1 MNIHTATKIILFI
14 LAATVA
20 FHLLI
25 VVKVIPYHIAWGGR
39 LQSDQ
44 DMYAFETVSIL
55 VNIFLTLVLCI
66 KANYLKLNVPNKLI
80 NVILWCFLILFLLN
94 TIGNIIAVTAFEK
107 SFALVTLAL
116 AYLLWVILKPRK
128 NLQ

>member
-1 MNIHTATKIILFI
+1 MNAHTATKIILFI
-14 LAATVA
+14 LATTVV
-20 FHLLI
+20 FHVLI

-44 DMYAFETVSIL
+44 DMYSFETVSIL
-55 VNIFLTLVLCI
+55 VNVFLALVLCI
-66 KANYLKLNVPNKLI
+66 KANYLKLNLPNKLI
-80 NVILWCFLILFLLN
+80 NFILWCFLILFLLN

>member
-1 MNIHTATKIILFI
+1 MKANSATKIILFI
-14 LAATVA
+14 IALTLV

-25 VVKVIPYHIAWGGR
+25 VVKVIPYNIAWGGR

-44 DMYAFETVSIL
+44 DMYAFETISIL
-55 VNIFLTLVLCI
+55 VNVFLALVLCI
-66 KANYLKLNVPNKLI
+66 KANYIKLNLPNKLI
-80 NVILWCFLILFLLN
+80 NFILWCFLLLFLLN

-116 AYLLWVILKPRK
+116 TYLIWVILKPQK
-128 NLQ
+128 N

>member
-1 MNIHTATKIILFI
+1 MKAKTATKIILFI
-14 LAATVA
+14 IALTLV

-25 VVKVIPYHIAWGGR
+25 VVKVIPYNIAWGGR

-44 DMYAFETVSIL
+44 DMYAFETISIL
-55 VNIFLTLVLCI
+55 VNVFLALVLCI
-66 KANYLKLNVPNKLI
+66 KANYLKINVPNKLI
-80 NVILWCFLILFLLN
+80 NFILWCFFVLFLLN
-94 TIGNIIAVTAFEK
+94 TIGNIIAITAFEK

>member
-20 FHLLI
+20 FHVLI

-55 VNIFLTLVLCI
+55 VNVFLALVLCI

-80 NVILWCFLILFLLN
+80 NFILWCFLILFLLN

-116 AYLLWVILKPRK
+116 AYLLWVILKPHK

>member
-1 MNIHTATKIILFI
+1 MNAHTATKIILFI

-44 DMYAFETVSIL
+44 DMYAFEAVSIL
-55 VNIFLTLVLCI
+55 VNVFLALVLCI
-66 KANYLKLNVPNKLI
+66 KANYIKLKLPIKLI
-80 NVILWCFLILFLLN
+80 NLMLWCFLILFLLN

>member
-1 MNIHTATKIILFI
+1 MNAHTATKIILFI
-14 LAATVA
+14 LATTVI
-20 FHLLI
+20 FHVLI

-55 VNIFLTLVLCI
+55 VNVFLALVLYI

-80 NVILWCFLILFLLN
+80 NFILWCFLILFLLN

-116 AYLLWVILKPRK
+116 AYLIWVILKPRK

>member
-20 FHLLI
+20 FHVLI
-25 VVKVIPYHIAWGGR
+25 VFKVIPYHIAWGGR

-55 VNIFLTLVLCI
+55 VNVFLALVLCI
-66 KANYLKLNVPNKLI
+66 KASYLKLNLPNKLI
-80 NVILWCFLILFLLN
+80 NFILWCFLILFLLN

>member
-1 MNIHTATKIILFI
+1 MKAKTATKIILFI
-14 LAATVA
+14 IALTLV

-25 VVKVIPYHIAWGGR
+25 VVKVIPYNIAWGGR

-44 DMYAFETVSIL
+44 DMYAFETISIL
-55 VNIFLTLVLCI
+55 VNVFLALVLCI
-66 KANYLKLNVPNKLI
+66 KANYLKINVPNKLI
-80 NVILWCFLILFLLN
+80 NFILWCFFVLFLLN
-94 TIGNIIAVTAFEK
+94 TIGNIIAITAFEK

-128 NLQ
+128 NL